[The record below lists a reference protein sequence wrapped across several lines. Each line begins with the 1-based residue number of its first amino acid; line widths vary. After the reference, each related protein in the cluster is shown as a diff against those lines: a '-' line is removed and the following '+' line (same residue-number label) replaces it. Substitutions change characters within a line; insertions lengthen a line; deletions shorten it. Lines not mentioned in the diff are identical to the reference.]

1 MQRQQATPKDNAP
14 QMSID
19 QLQDRALNIIYNGA
33 SLFTMPLEMMLRP
46 WYGSLYFSAANQF
59 FTAILLVI
67 LSAFWTVTLTIGQMI
82 PFVHFRG
89 PVGIYGIG
97 SLTEF
102 FFLAGIVHGI
112 RIWRRMIHPETEDI
126 ATFEGSPLP
135 IFGWLPNGGSHW
147 FVRIVYEPALVF
159 ALSIVLST
167 MFIIQSPLMLYL
179 QIAAILLA
187 MKSYVAWFK
196 HWLFIRGLMD
206 IANAAPIIARIVNNT
221 ASNEDMA
228 RVHLAS
234 LPKNLPPEVRK
245 ATIAHV
251 ARSYSIP
258 KEEE

>member
-1 MQRQQATPKDNAP
+1 MQRQATPMDNGP

-19 QLQDRALNIIYNGA
+19 QLQDRALNIVYNGA
-33 SLFTMPLEMMLRP
+33 SLFTMPLEMVLRP
-46 WYGSLYFSAANQF
+46 RYGSLYFSAANQF
-59 FTAILLVI
+59 FTAILLTI
-67 LSAFWTVTLTIGQMI
+67 LSAFFTVTLTVGQMI

-89 PVGIYGIG
+89 PVGIYGLG

-102 FFLAGIVHGI
+102 FFLAGIVHGV

-135 IFGWLPNGGSHW
+135 IFGWLPQGGSHW
-147 FVRIVYEPALVF
+147 VIRIVYEPVLVF

-167 MFIIQSPLMLYL
+167 LLIIQSPLMLYL
-179 QIAAILLA
+179 QIAALMLA

-196 HWLFIRGLMD
+196 HWSYIRRLMD
-206 IANAAPIIARIVNNT
+206 LTNAAPIIARIVNNT
-221 ASNEDMA
+221 ASNEEMA

-234 LPKNLPPEVRK
+234 LPTNLPPDIRK

-251 ARSYSIP
+251 ARAYSIP